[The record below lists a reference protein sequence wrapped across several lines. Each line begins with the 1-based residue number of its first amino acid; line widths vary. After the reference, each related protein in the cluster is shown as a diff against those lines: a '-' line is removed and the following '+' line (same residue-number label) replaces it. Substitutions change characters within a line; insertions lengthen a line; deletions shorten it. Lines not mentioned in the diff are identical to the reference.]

1 MLSSESLVSDKSSY
15 VYLYFEKLVVY
26 IMPNDVKMFFLDSL
40 SKIQGESFKM
50 KSTLYISPFR
60 ISFLR
65 NKICVSLFMTPLS
78 RLVSGLLIIFIS
90 NSSSS

>member
-50 KSTLYISPFR
+50 KSTLYISPF
-60 ISFLR
+60 
-65 NKICVSLFMTPLS
+65 
-78 RLVSGLLIIFIS
+78 
-90 NSSSS
+90 